1 MSVLELVGERRAS
14 KQVMHI
20 VCGWAK
26 VAASRQATGR
36 AFCSWYLCVSES
48 RSQRS
53 AFRLCSFGLG
63 SRLRFYSPRPF
74 HPFASVVEEW
84 IASEVSLYGVC
95 PTARLGA
102 WLSPLLRD
110 PKISDILINGKDHVF
125 IEKGGLLQR
134 VDTTFRD
141 DRHLMQIIDRIGVR

>member
-14 KQVMHI
+14 KQEMHI
-20 VCGWAK
+20 VCGWEK

-102 WLSPLLRD
+102 WLSLLPQNDKDSCRCLAERTRSKQ
-110 PKISDILINGKDHVF
+110 PKAPNSVLIAFRNVLSPTVN
-125 IEKGGLLQR
+125 ELLQ
-134 VDTTFRD
+134 
-141 DRHLMQIIDRIGVR
+141 